1 MGTCKVKLEQ
11 ALNDRRSL
19 LLVNKKLVQKQQKQE
34 SRRLHDEE
42 TANYVAKLERCIAA
56 LSLKCDV
63 PNPFMAY
70 TEASASSRD

>member
-1 MGTCKVKLEQ
+1 MKLEQ

-42 TANYVAKLERCIAA
+42 TANYVTKLERCIAA

-70 TEASASSRD
+70 TAASASSHD

>member
-1 MGTCKVKLEQ
+1 MKLEQ

-19 LLVNKKLVQKQQKQE
+19 LLVNKKLVQKQQQQE
-34 SRRLHDEE
+34 SLRLHDEE

-56 LSLKCDV
+56 LSLKCNV

-70 TEASASSRD
+70 TASSICSHD